1 MSVRRKGRLA
11 ALLLGCCG
19 VVLAADAEAPEMDF
33 IEYLGMW
40 EESDEVWLALAED
53 EEQLAEDS
61 DERSDPV
68 PQGEE
73 STENGDES

>member
-11 ALLLGCCG
+11 AVLLGFCG
-19 VVLAADAEAPEMDF
+19 VVLAAEAEAPEMDF
-33 IEYLGMW
+33 LEYLGMW
-40 EESDEVWLALAED
+40 EESDEVWLALADE
-53 EEQLAEDS
+53 EEQLAQDS

-73 STENGDES
+73 SAEKDDES